1 MKAWYWSPVCCWDA
15 VDCGMI
21 PADYMYNLS
30 LYHIH
35 TLVRSGA
42 DISHRPLTL
51 WCTRWWPQN
60 VSQAPIGQQKII
72 QALIGRQKIS
82 QAPIGQQ
89 KISQASIGPDDHM
102 WRSCDYC
109 WLYFMI
115 WFRFCILQ
123 KNAFLG
129 RLSHTR
135 RIHRKKERK
144 EIRSYEGEKNKKQHN
159 CQAQSEHGWRFAA
172 IRVSL
177 TQAIG
182 VWSDTRSVIGCPR
195 RWITEML
202 PRARDPR
209 RSDKEWERR
218 GWELCEDKG
227 MRTTKTAPDWVS
239 RVRVHACPISPHRLC
254 PSAIDT
260 RGGPIGVDWERIVC
274 NAYTPYLNPLRVPSV
289 AVKG

>member
-1 MKAWYWSPVCCWDA
+1 MLWTAEWFLPTTCTICPSTISTHWSDRVLTSHTDRSHCDA
-15 VDCGMI
+15 HVDGRRTS
-21 PADYMYNLS
+21 ARL
-30 LYHIH
+30 L
-35 TLVRSGA
+35 LVSRKSSRLWLVGRKSA
-42 DISHRPLTL
+42 RLPLVSRKSARPRLVQMTTCDDHVTIVDFTL
-51 WCTRWWPQN
+51 WFGLGF
-60 VSQAPIGQQKII
+60 VSCK
-72 QALIGRQKIS
+72 K
-82 QAPIGQQ
+82 
-89 KISQASIGPDDHM
+89 
-102 WRSCDYC
+102 C
-109 WLYFMI
+109 
-115 WFRFCILQ
+115 
-123 KNAFLG
+123 
-129 RLSHTR
+129 LSRTVITHPEDTQ
-135 RIHRKKERK
+135 KERIK
-144 EIRSYEGEKNKKQHN
+144 EIRSYERKKNKKQHN

-227 MRTTKTAPDWVS
+227 MRTTKTASDWVS

-274 NAYTPYLNPLRVPSV
+274 NAYTPYLNPSV
-289 AVKG
+289 YPVWLSKVKRIRR